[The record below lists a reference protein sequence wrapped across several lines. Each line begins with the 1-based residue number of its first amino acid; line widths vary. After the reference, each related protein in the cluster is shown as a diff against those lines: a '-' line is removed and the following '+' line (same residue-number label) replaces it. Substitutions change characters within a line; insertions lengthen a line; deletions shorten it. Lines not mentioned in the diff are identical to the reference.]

1 MSWFLRWRSRWS
13 SDRRNNELDE
23 ELKFHLAMREQ
34 WNVDRGMRGEPAR
47 REARLRFGNPTMWR
61 ERMREIDWIV
71 LPQSVLQ
78 DVKYGLRTIRRNA
91 RFTAVAVIALAIGI
105 GINTTIFTA
114 YKGLLGRGVDARDPG
129 SMVSLTLLRQS
140 GEREAQ
146 FSYPD
151 YEAYKQQS
159 HTIAGLVATG
169 QQFEQLI
176 MSDAGGSS
184 DDRKAASD
192 SLLGKWGL
200 LPAATIASKAELAS
214 VITVSENYFSVLG
227 IAPVRG
233 RFFVEQDRK
242 QLAAAPAVLISENYW
257 QKRFGGDPEIIGKA
271 IRLNGAAVTIIG
283 ITPRDFVGTSIGVP
297 DFWVPLSLQ
306 SVIHPGDQSLKDED
320 SVCCRLFGR
329 IASDASVSQ
338 VRAEMSAIAA
348 RQFTLHKSTDA
359 KNQIKEIL
367 ITPASPFPRELDRG
381 LRFAI
386 FLIMLATA
394 MVLVIACA
402 NVASLQLARAASR
415 QIELAV
421 RISLGASRRRLIR
434 QLLTESALLGLI
446 AGAVAILCSWAML
459 RILAKVAKDL
469 LPADMGTFIVNV
481 NPDAEIFAYVFG
493 ISVIAGVL
501 FGLAPTLESTRSA
514 LSSWMK
520 ANSGMSP
527 ARNRRLRD
535 WLTGGQVA
543 VSFVLLIAG
552 SMMVRSAF
560 QALTMSTGYETKHVV
575 NLTLQYPEGPEYDG
589 AHQNTSLRHIVERL
603 ETTPG
608 VMEVATGRPPDG
620 GGLRTAAIAI
630 DGKKADA
637 RSMKAYLFY
646 TYVDAN
652 YFHALGIPMTYGHGF
667 HAESGVPEPTAVLS
681 ETAAQRLW
689 PGMNPIGRT
698 LEMST
703 DGQFHDKKELTPD
716 GRSYQV
722 IGIAH
727 DARGVLMDN
736 SDAAEVYLQI
746 PENRLNEFPL
756 LVRTS
761 IAPGQLIHQIE
772 STIASVNANIVATAY
787 TLDDMLRETPP
798 FMVSSMAAL
807 IAGTVGLLGLLLS
820 AMGIYGTLSYVVVL
834 RTREV
839 GIRMALGARKGEVL
853 RLMLRQSSAPV
864 IYGILVGCLLATGDY
879 YLLRKVLYGVGPLDA
894 LSYTSISAL
903 FLIVAVVASYVPAR
917 RATMVDPA
925 VALRYE

>member
-1 MSWFLRWRSRWS
+1 MGWFSRWRSRWS
-13 SDRRNNELDE
+13 GDRKNDELNE
-23 ELKFHLAMREQ
+23 ELEFHLAMREQ
-34 WNVDRGMRGEPAR
+34 WNVEHGLQGESAR
-47 REARLRFGNPTMWR
+47 RDARLRFGNPTAWR
-61 ERMREIDWIV
+61 ERLREIDWIV

-105 GINTTIFTA
+105 GINTAIFTA
-114 YKGLLGRGVDARDPG
+114 YKGLLRRGVDAQDAG
-129 SMVSLTLLRQS
+129 SIVSLTLLRQS
-140 GEREAQ
+140 GQRESQ

-151 YEAYKQQS
+151 YEAFKQQS
-159 HTIAGLVATG
+159 HTITGLVATG

-176 MSDAGGSS
+176 MSDAGGSV

-192 SLLGKWGL
+192 SLFGRWGL
-200 LPAATIASKAELAS
+200 LPSATIATKSELAS
-214 VITVSENYFSVLG
+214 IITVSENYFSVLG

-233 RFFVEQDRK
+233 RIFAEEDRK
-242 QLAAAPAVLISENYW
+242 QLAAAPAILISENYW

-271 IRLNGAAVTIIG
+271 IRLNGAAVMIIG
-283 ITPRDFVGTSIGVP
+283 ITPHDFVGTSVGVP

-306 SVIHPGDQSLKDED
+306 PVIHPGDRSLKEED
-320 SVCCRLFGR
+320 TLCCRLFARLAPG
-329 IASDASVSQ
+329 ATVGQ
-338 VRAEMSAIAA
+338 VQAEMSAIGM
-348 RQFTLHKSTDA
+348 RQSKLHKSADA
-359 KNQIKEIL
+359 KNETKEIL
-367 ITPASPFPRELDRG
+367 ITPGSPFPSEFDHN

-415 QIELAV
+415 QNELAV

-446 AGAVAILCSWAML
+446 AGAVALVCSWAML
-459 RILAKVAKDL
+459 RILAKVAKDM
-469 LPADMGTFIVNV
+469 LPADMGTFIVKV

-493 ISVIAGVL
+493 ISIIAGVL

-520 ANSGMSP
+520 ANSAMSP

-560 QALTMSTGYETKHVV
+560 HALTMSTGYETQHVID
-575 NLTLQYPEGPEYDG
+575 LALQFPESPEYDRT
-589 AHQNTSLRHIVERL
+589 HQNALLRHIVERL
-603 ETTPG
+603 GTTPG
-608 VMEVATGRPPDG
+608 VSEITTGRPPDG
-620 GGLRTAAIAI
+620 GGLRAAAIAI
-630 DGKKADA
+630 DGRKADA
-637 RSMKAYLFY
+637 HSMKAYLFY

-652 YFHALGIPMTYGHGF
+652 YFHALGIPIGYGHGF
-667 HAESGVPEPTAVLS
+667 HAESGVPEPTVVLS

-689 PGMNPIGRT
+689 PGMNPLGRT

-703 DGQFHDKKELTPD
+703 DGQFHEKRELTPD

-727 DARGVLMDN
+727 DVRGVLLDN
-736 SDAAEVYLQI
+736 SDSAEVYLQI
-746 PENRLNEFPL
+746 PENRRNEFPL

-761 IAPGQLIHQIE
+761 IAPGQLIHEIE
-772 STIASVNANIVATAY
+772 GTIASVDASIVATAS

-798 FMVSSMAAL
+798 FMVSSIAAL

-853 RLMLRQSSAPV
+853 RLMLRQSSIPV
-864 IYGILVGCLLATGDY
+864 ICGILAGCLMAIGDF
-879 YLLRKVLYGVGPLDA
+879 YLLRKVLYGVGPLDG
-894 LSYTSISAL
+894 LSYASISLL
-903 FLIVAVVASYVPAR
+903 FLFVAMAASYIPAR
-917 RATMVDPA
+917 RATRVEPA